1 MVKGTEDTSKLHQLF
16 MKKKVTGK
24 KSDPKNK
31 AHHSFQLVVRKGG
44 KDYLL
49 RAPSQLQNMTK
60 LKQLYRE
67 KKDII
72 NMTMGSASIQTQN
85 EALISKSVDSSN
97 NDRNVIQNFET
108 ERMNNPNVIFNQ
120 FKTFSG
126 NTHTYTNNLER

>member
-1 MVKGTEDTSKLHQLF
+1 MVRGTEDSNKFDQLF
-16 MKKKVTGK
+16 TKKKANGK
-24 KSDPKNK
+24 KSEPKNK
-31 AHHSFQLVVRKGG
+31 AHHSIQLVVRKGG

-49 RAPSQLQNMTK
+49 RAPPQLQNMTK

-67 KKDII
+67 KKDIV
-72 NMTMGSASIQTQN
+72 NMTMGSASIHTQN

-97 NDRNVIQNFET
+97 NDRNIAHNFET

-126 NTHTYTNNLER
+126 TSHTYTNNLER